1 MKDIECGIL
10 GTDILS
16 TMAVKIDLA
25 SRKLFLGGEE
35 ISAYEQ
41 VSPCKLAMQFV
52 KFGRVYSLKQTVV
65 PPGEEKT
72 VWGRVHSSTT
82 TEYTEIAEMGEEFS
96 DRCGLLGCSTIAV
109 GREGETVLVR
119 VLNITADPVTIYK
132 DQSLAEFTE
141 VDVCNILK
149 RMIMIA
155 IHLT

>member
-1 MKDIECGIL
+1 
-10 GTDILS
+10 
-16 TMAVKIDLA
+16 
-25 SRKLFLGGEE
+25 
-35 ISAYEQ
+35 
-41 VSPCKLAMQFV
+41 
-52 KFGRVYSLKQTVV
+52 
-65 PPGEEKT
+65 
-72 VWGRVHSSTT
+72 
-82 TEYTEIAEMGEEFS
+82 MGEEFS

-141 VDVCNILK
+141 VDVCNVLK